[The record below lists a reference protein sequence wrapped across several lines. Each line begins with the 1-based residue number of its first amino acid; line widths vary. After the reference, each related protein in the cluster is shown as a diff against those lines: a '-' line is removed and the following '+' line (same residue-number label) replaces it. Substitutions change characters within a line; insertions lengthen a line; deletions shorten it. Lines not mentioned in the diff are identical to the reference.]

1 MVNSDTVVKRARK
14 IRILM
19 MDVDGVLT
27 DGRIWHDSLGH
38 EFKSF
43 DVKDG
48 HGIVMAHRAQ
58 LRTALISG
66 RESASL
72 LRRAEELGIEIVF
85 QKIWNKVEVFERILT
100 DTKLM
105 PDEVAYIG
113 DDVIDIPL
121 LRRVGLAVAVADA
134 VEEVKGVAHVITTRA
149 GGQGAVREVIELI
162 LRAQGHWATLMERY
176 TKA

>member
-1 MVNSDTVVKRARK
+1 MLTLLERARK
-14 IRILM
+14 TRLLM

-27 DGRIWHDSLGH
+27 DGRIIQDGHGH
-38 EFKSF
+38 ELKVF

-48 HGIVMAHRAQ
+48 HGIVMAHRAK

-66 RESASL
+66 RESETIR
-72 LRRAEELGIEIVF
+72 RRAEELGIELVF
-85 QKIWNKVEVFERILT
+85 QKIWNKLEVYEKILV
-100 DTKLM
+100 DTELTH
-105 PDEVAYIG
+105 DEVAYIG
-113 DDVIDIPL
+113 DDLIDIPL

-134 VEEVKGVAHVITTRA
+134 VDEVKAAAHLITQRP

-162 LRAQGHWATLMERY
+162 LKAQGHWDSLIERY

>member
-1 MVNSDTVVKRARK
+1 MLTLLERARK
-14 IRILM
+14 TRLLI

-27 DGRIWHDSLGH
+27 DGRIIQDGHGH
-38 EFKSF
+38 ELKVF

-48 HGIVMAHRAQ
+48 HGIVMAHRAK

-66 RESASL
+66 RESETNT
-72 LRRAEELGIEIVF
+72 RRAEELGIELVF
-85 QKIWNKVEVFERILT
+85 QKIWNKLEVYEKILV
-100 DTKLM
+100 DTELTH
-105 PDEVAYIG
+105 DEVAYIG
-113 DDVIDIPL
+113 DDLIDIPL

-134 VEEVKGVAHVITTRA
+134 VDEVKAAVHLITQRP

-162 LRAQGHWATLMERY
+162 LRAQDHWDSLIERY

>member
-1 MVNSDTVVKRARK
+1 MLTLLERARK
-14 IRILM
+14 TRLLI

-27 DGRIWHDSLGH
+27 DGRIIQDGHGH
-38 EFKSF
+38 ELKVF

-48 HGIVMAHRAQ
+48 HGIVMAHRAK

-66 RESASL
+66 RESETIT
-72 LRRAEELGIEIVF
+72 RRAVELGIELVF
-85 QKIWNKVEVFERILT
+85 QKIWNKLEVYEKILV
-100 DTKLM
+100 DTKLTH
-105 PDEVAYIG
+105 DEVAYIG
-113 DDVIDIPL
+113 DDLIDIPL

-134 VEEVKGVAHVITTRA
+134 VDEVKAAVHLITQRP

-162 LRAQGHWATLMERY
+162 LRAQDHWDSLIERY

>member
-1 MVNSDTVVKRARK
+1 
-14 IRILM
+14 

-27 DGRIWHDSLGH
+27 DGRIIQDGHGH
-38 EFKSF
+38 ELKVF

-48 HGIVMAHRAQ
+48 HGIVMAHRAM

-66 RESASL
+66 RESETIT
-72 LRRAEELGIEIVF
+72 RRAEELGIELVF
-85 QKIWNKVEVFERILT
+85 QKIWNKLEVYEKILV
-100 DTKLM
+100 DTELTH
-105 PDEVAYIG
+105 DEVAYIG
-113 DDVIDIPL
+113 DDLIDIPL

-134 VEEVKGVAHVITTRA
+134 VDEVKAAAHLITQRP

-162 LRAQGHWATLMERY
+162 LRAQDHWDSLIERY

>member
-1 MVNSDTVVKRARK
+1 MVTLLDRARK
-14 IRILM
+14 TRLLI

-27 DGRIWHDSLGH
+27 DGRIIQDGHGH
-38 EFKSF
+38 ELKVF

-48 HGIVMAHRAQ
+48 HGIVMAHRAK

-66 RESASL
+66 RESETIT
-72 LRRAEELGIEIVF
+72 RRAEELGIELVF
-85 QKIWNKVEVFERILT
+85 QKIWNKLEVYEKILV
-100 DTKLM
+100 DTELTH
-105 PDEVAYIG
+105 DEVAYIG
-113 DDVIDIPL
+113 DDLIDIPL

-134 VEEVKGVAHVITTRA
+134 VDEVKAAAHLITQRP

-162 LRAQGHWATLMERY
+162 LRAQDHWDSLIERY

>member
-1 MVNSDTVVKRARK
+1 MLTLLERARK
-14 IRILM
+14 ARLLM

-27 DGRIWHDSLGH
+27 DGRIIQDGHGH
-38 EFKSF
+38 ELKVF

-48 HGIVMAHRAQ
+48 HGIVMAHRAK

-66 RESASL
+66 RESETIR
-72 LRRAEELGIEIVF
+72 RRAEELGIELVF
-85 QKIWNKVEVFERILT
+85 QKIWNKLEVYEKILV
-100 DTKLM
+100 DTELTH
-105 PDEVAYIG
+105 DEVAYIG
-113 DDVIDIPL
+113 DDLIDIPL

-134 VEEVKGVAHVITTRA
+134 VDEVKAAAHLITQRP

-162 LRAQGHWATLMERY
+162 LRAQGHWDSLIERY

>member
-1 MVNSDTVVKRARK
+1 MLTVLERARK
-14 IRILM
+14 TSLLI

-27 DGRIWHDSLGH
+27 DGRIIQDGHGH
-38 EFKSF
+38 ELKVF

-48 HGIVMAHRAQ
+48 HGIVMAHRAK

-66 RESASL
+66 RASETITH
-72 LRRAEELGIEIVF
+72 RAEELGIELVF
-85 QKIWNKVEVFERILT
+85 QKIWNKLEVYEKILT
-100 DTKLM
+100 DIGLT
-105 PDEVAYIG
+105 PDKVAYIG
-113 DDVIDIPL
+113 DDLVDIPL

-134 VEEVKGVAHVITTRA
+134 VDEVKAASHWITQRP

-162 LRAQGHWATLMERY
+162 LRAQGHWDALIERY

>member
-1 MVNSDTVVKRARK
+1 MLTLLERARK
-14 IRILM
+14 TRLLI

-27 DGRIWHDSLGH
+27 DGRIIQDGHGH
-38 EFKSF
+38 ELKVF

-48 HGIVMAHRAQ
+48 HGIIMAHRAK

-66 RESASL
+66 RESETIT
-72 LRRAEELGIEIVF
+72 RRAEELGIELVF
-85 QKIWNKVEVFERILT
+85 QKIWNKLEVYEKILG
-100 DTKLM
+100 DTELTH
-105 PDEVAYIG
+105 DEVAYIG
-113 DDVIDIPL
+113 DDLIDIPL

-134 VEEVKGVAHVITTRA
+134 VDEVKAAAHLITQRP

-162 LRAQGHWATLMERY
+162 LRAQDHWDSLIERY

>member
-1 MVNSDTVVKRARK
+1 MDTLLERARK
-14 IRILM
+14 TRLLI

-27 DGRIWHDSLGH
+27 DGRIIQDCHGH
-38 EFKSF
+38 ELKVF

-48 HGIVMAHRAQ
+48 HGIVMAHRAN

-72 LRRAEELGIEIVF
+72 TRRAEELGIELVF
-85 QKIWNKVEVFERILT
+85 QKIWNKLEVYE
-100 DTKLM
+100 KLLGDLQLRH
-105 PDEVAYIG
+105 DEVGYIG
-113 DDVIDIPL
+113 DDVIDIPV

-134 VEEVKGVAHVITTRA
+134 VDEVKATAHLVTQRA
-149 GGQGAVREVIELI
+149 GGQGAVREVLEFI
-162 LRAQGHWATLMERY
+162 LKAQGHWQTLLERY

>member
-1 MVNSDTVVKRARK
+1 MPTLLERARK
-14 IRILM
+14 TRLLI

-27 DGRIWHDSLGH
+27 DGRIIQDSHGH
-38 EFKSF
+38 ELKVF

-48 HGIVMAHRAQ
+48 HGIVMAHRAK
-58 LRTALISG
+58 LRTAFISG
-66 RESASL
+66 RESETTT
-72 LRRAEELGIEIVF
+72 RRARELGTELVF
-85 QKIWNKVEVFERILT
+85 QKTWNKLEVYEKILEKT
-100 DTKLM
+100 RYA

-113 DDVIDIPL
+113 DDLVDIPL

-134 VEEVKGVAHVITTRA
+134 VEEVKAAAHLITRRP

-162 LRAQGHWATLMERY
+162 LRAQGHWDTLLERY

>member
-1 MVNSDTVVKRARK
+1 MLTLLERARK
-14 IRILM
+14 TRLLI

-27 DGRIWHDSLGH
+27 DGRIIQDGHGH
-38 EFKSF
+38 ELKVF

-48 HGIVMAHRAQ
+48 HGIVMAHRAK

-66 RESASL
+66 RESETIT
-72 LRRAEELGIEIVF
+72 RRAEELGIELVF
-85 QKIWNKVEVFERILT
+85 QKIWNKLEVYEKILV
-100 DTKLM
+100 DTELTH
-105 PDEVAYIG
+105 DEVAYIG
-113 DDVIDIPL
+113 DDLIDIPL

-134 VEEVKGVAHVITTRA
+134 VEEVKAAAHLITQRP

-162 LRAQGHWATLMERY
+162 LRAQDHWDSLIERY

>member
-1 MVNSDTVVKRARK
+1 MLTLLERARK
-14 IRILM
+14 TRLLM

-27 DGRIWHDSLGH
+27 DGRIIQDSHGH
-38 EFKSF
+38 ELKVF

-48 HGIVMAHRAQ
+48 HGIVMAHRAK

-66 RESASL
+66 RESETIT
-72 LRRAEELGIEIVF
+72 RRAEELGIELVF
-85 QKIWNKVEVFERILT
+85 QKIWNKLEVYEKILV
-100 DTKLM
+100 DTELTH
-105 PDEVAYIG
+105 DEVAYIG
-113 DDVIDIPL
+113 DDLIDIPL

-134 VEEVKGVAHVITTRA
+134 VDEVKAAAHLITQRP

-162 LRAQGHWATLMERY
+162 LRAQGQWDSLIERY

>member
-1 MVNSDTVVKRARK
+1 MLTLLERARK
-14 IRILM
+14 TRLLM

-27 DGRIWHDSLGH
+27 DGRIIQDGHGH
-38 EFKSF
+38 ELKVF

-48 HGIVMAHRAQ
+48 HGIVMAHRAK

-66 RESASL
+66 RESETIR
-72 LRRAEELGIEIVF
+72 RRAEELGIELVF
-85 QKIWNKVEVFERILT
+85 QKIWNKLEVYEKILV
-100 DTKLM
+100 DTELTH
-105 PDEVAYIG
+105 DEVAYIG
-113 DDVIDIPL
+113 DDLIDIPL

-134 VEEVKGVAHVITTRA
+134 VDEVKAAAHLITQRP

-162 LRAQGHWATLMERY
+162 LRAQGHWDRLIERY

>member
-1 MVNSDTVVKRARK
+1 MLTLLERARK
-14 IRILM
+14 TRLLI

-27 DGRIWHDSLGH
+27 DGRIIHDYDGH
-38 EFKSF
+38 ELKVF

-66 RESASL
+66 RESEVIA
-72 LRRAEELGIEIVF
+72 RRAQELGIELVF
-85 QKIWNKVEVFERILT
+85 QKIWNKLEVYEKILS
-100 DTKLM
+100 DHRLM
-105 PDEVAYIG
+105 HDEVAYIG
-113 DDVIDIPL
+113 DDLVDIPL

-134 VEEVKGVAHVITTRA
+134 VDEVKVASHLITQRP

-162 LRAQGHWATLMERY
+162 LRAQGHWDTLLERY